1 MAKLI
6 PILLIL
12 LGAAGGVGAGLWLR
26 PAPEPSEPAAEDIPL
41 VDPSQLDV
49 TLFEMKNQFMV
60 PLLEGDRIVSVIVMS
75 LTLEIAG
82 AEENAVLR
90 NEPRLRDRFLQVM
103 FDHAN
108 TGGFDGMFTSNNN
121 MTLLRQALL
130 ETGQSLL
137 GRDVVTGV
145 LITDILRSGA

>member
-12 LGAAGGVGAGLWLR
+12 LGLGGGIGAGLWLR
-26 PAPEPSEPAAEDIPL
+26 PVPEPEDIATEDLPMPEL
-41 VDPSQLDV
+41 SHLDI
-49 TLFEMKNQFMV
+49 TLHDMQNQFMV

-75 LTLEIAG
+75 LTLEVAS
-82 AEENAVLR
+82 AEQDAVAR

-108 TGGFDGMFTSNNN
+108 SGGFDGMFTSNNN

-130 ETGQSLL
+130 ETAQNLL
-137 GRDVVTGV
+137 GREAVTGV

>member
-26 PAPEPSEPAAEDIPL
+26 PAPEPSEAAAEDIPL

>member
-12 LGAAGGVGAGLWLR
+12 LGVAGGVGAGLWLR
-26 PAPEPSEPAAEDIPL
+26 PAPEPSEVTAEDVPL

>member
-26 PAPEPSEPAAEDIPL
+26 PAPEPSEAVAEDIPL

-60 PLLEGDRIVSVIVMS
+60 PLLEGDRIVSVIVIS

-82 AEENAVLR
+82 AEDNAVLR

>member
-6 PILLIL
+6 PILLIV
-12 LGAAGGVGAGLWLR
+12 LGMAGGIGAGLWLR
-26 PAPEPSEPAAEDIPL
+26 PLPDPVDMAEQDLPLPDI
-41 VDPSQLDV
+41 SQLDV
-49 TLFEMKNQFMV
+49 TLYDMKNQFMV
-60 PLLEGDRIVSVIVMS
+60 PLLDGDRIVSVIVMS
-75 LTLEIAG
+75 LTLEVAG
-82 AEENAVLR
+82 AQQDAVLH

-108 TGGFDGMFTSNNN
+108 SGGFDGMFTSNNN

-130 ETGQSLL
+130 ETGQNLL
-137 GRDVVTGV
+137 GREAVVGV

>member
-12 LGAAGGVGAGLWLR
+12 LGVAGGVGAGLWLR
-26 PAPEPSEPAAEDIPL
+26 PAPEPSEAAAEDIPL

>member
-6 PILLIL
+6 PILLIV
-12 LGAAGGVGAGLWLR
+12 LGLGGGIGAGLWLR
-26 PAPEPSEPAAEDIPL
+26 PLPEPEQTETEDMPMPDL
-41 VDPSQLDV
+41 AHLDI
-49 TLFEMKNQFMV
+49 TLHDMQNQFMV
-60 PLLEGDRIVSVIVMS
+60 PLLDGDRIVSVIVIS
-75 LTLEIAG
+75 LTLEVAG
-82 AEENAVLR
+82 AEQSAVVH

-108 TGGFDGMFTSNNN
+108 SGGFDGMFTSNNN

-130 ETGQSLL
+130 ETAQSLL
-137 GRDVVTGV
+137 GREAVMGV